1 MKKSILFLVAVCM
14 TIMTYAQ
21 PFQQGT
27 TAINA
32 GIGLGTALGGLGTAR
47 PAVSLSL
54 DHGKWAVGGLGVI
67 SLGGY
72 VGNTGYKYTSV
83 GYNAKWNYFVVGARG
98 AYHYNGFENVPDLD
112 VYGGV
117 MLGYNIVKYSSNG
130 NDEYLANSYGSGIG
144 FSGFL
149 GGRWFFSDN
158 IGAYAELGYGVS
170 TLNVGVTFK
179 M

>member
-1 MKKSILFLVAVCM
+1 
-14 TIMTYAQ
+14 
-21 PFQQGT
+21 
-27 TAINA
+27 
-32 GIGLGTALGGLGTAR
+32 
-47 PAVSLSL
+47 
-54 DHGKWAVGGLGVI
+54 
-67 SLGGY
+67 
-72 VGNTGYKYTSV
+72 
-83 GYNAKWNYFVVGARG
+83 VVGARG